1 MKLKFRIN
9 SPLYVTRR
17 SGLSFWKTW
26 GIRIGAILSAFLLAG
41 ILCTIISPGSFGTF
55 FIGMFEGNFSTSSYI
70 FNLLCCIST
79 YLLLSIAVAPVFR
92 MKFWNIGGE
101 GQAMVGA
108 IVTAVMLL
116 LLPKSMSNA
125 VVILL
130 SLVTAIAAGIVWALI
145 PTIFKIKFNTNE
157 TLFTLMMNYVAT
169 ALAGFAIAKCCKTG
183 SQTFPLIPDDRTII
197 QIGDVKYL
205 PFIIAAIVLT
215 VVIYIYLSKTKH
227 GFELSVLGDSR
238 NTARYT
244 GISVNKV
251 VLRTM
256 IISGAI
262 AGLVGFLLVCGQKQT
277 LTTALVG
284 GKGFTSVLIA
294 WLGHFNPAEIAVYS
308 ALVGFFDQ
316 GTTYVASQVK
326 VSTSHFSG
334 LIIGLFIL
342 IIVASEFFVRY
353 KINVRHKEKKQTS
366 TPTIEKKE
374 AAPAVQ
380 TPVKAP
386 VKKER
391 KENKAFVAV
400 KSFTKSLNKKITL
413 SKSAYAETSA
423 EREAEKNQKDKI
435 QAAMSQQNQVDKKE
449 VK

>member
-55 FIGMFEGNFSTSSYI
+55 FVGMFEGNFSTSSYI

-116 LLPKSMSNA
+116 LLPKSIPSA
-125 VVILL
+125 AAIIL
-130 SLVTAIAAGIVWALI
+130 SLITAVAAGIVWALI
-145 PTIFKIKFNTNE
+145 PTFFKIKFNTNE

-169 ALAGFAIAKCCKTG
+169 ALAGFAIAECSNSG
-183 SQTFPLIPDDRTII
+183 SQVFPLISADRTII

-205 PFIIAAIVLT
+205 PFIIAAVVLT
-215 VVIYIYLSKTKH
+215 VVIYIYLGKTKH

-244 GISVNKV
+244 GISINKV
-251 VLRTM
+251 ILRTM

-277 LTTALVG
+277 LTTTIVG

-294 WLGHFNPAEIAVYS
+294 WLGHFNPAEIALYS

-316 GTTYVASQVK
+316 GTTYIASQVK

-353 KINVRHKEKKQTS
+353 KVNVRHKEKKQIP
-366 TPTIEKKE
+366 TPTVEKKE
-374 AAPAVQ
+374 VASAVKV
-380 TPVKAP
+380 PIKAP

-391 KENKAFVAV
+391 KENKAFVAI
-400 KSFTKSLNKKITL
+400 KSFTKSCSKKLTL
-413 SKSAYAETSA
+413 SKSAYAETAA
-423 EREAEKNQKDKI
+423 ERKAVSDLKNQSS
-435 QAAMSQQNQVDKKE
+435 MSQQNQANKKG

>member
-55 FIGMFEGNFSTSSYI
+55 FGGMFEGNFSNITYI
-70 FNLLCCIST
+70 FNLLGLVST
-79 YLLLSIAVAPVFR
+79 YLLLSIAVAPAFR

-101 GQAMVGA
+101 GQATMGA
-108 IVTAVMLL
+108 LVTAPMLL
-116 LLPKSMSNA
+116 LLPKTMSDGS
-125 VVILL
+125 VIFLAL
-130 SLVTAIAAGIVWALI
+130 IAAIAAGIIWALI
-145 PTIFKIKFNTNE
+145 PTLFKIKFNTNE
-157 TLFTLMMNYVAT
+157 TLFTLMMNYIAI
-169 ALAGFAIAKCCKTG
+169 ALAAFVVSKCSNASKV
-183 SQTFPLIPDDRTII
+183 FPLIPESRTII

-205 PFIIAAIVLT
+205 PFILAAIILT
-215 VVIYIYLSKTKH
+215 AVIYIYLSKTKH

-244 GISVNKV
+244 GININKV

-277 LTTALVG
+277 LTSDILE

-294 WLGHFNPAEIAVYS
+294 WLGHFNPAEITLYS
-308 ALVGFFDQ
+308 FLIGFFEQ
-316 GTTYVASQVK
+316 GTTYIAGQVK
-326 VSTSHFSG
+326 VSTKHFSG

-342 IIVASEFFVRY
+342 IVVASEFFVRY
-353 KINVRHKEKKQTS
+353 KVNIRHKEKKQIAV
-366 TPTIEKKE
+366 PTVAKNEVAPTVKDPIKAPTKKE
-374 AAPAVQ
+374 A
-380 TPVKAP
+380 
-386 VKKER
+386 KKS
-391 KENKAFVAV
+391 KVGATI
-400 KSFTKSLNKKITL
+400 KSFTKSVNKKITL
-413 SKSAYAETSA
+413 SKNAYAETVA
-423 EREAEKNQKDKI
+423 EREAVKYQKDKI
-435 QAAMSQQNQVDKKE
+435 KAAKPQKNQVDKKE

>member
-1 MKLKFRIN
+1 MKKKLSLN
-9 SPLYVTRR
+9 LPLYVTKR
-17 SGLSFWKTW
+17 SGLKFWQTW
-26 GIRIGAILSAFLLAG
+26 AIRIGAILSAFLLAG

-55 FIGMFEGNFSTSSYI
+55 FAGMFVGNFSTSSYI

-79 YLLLSIAVAPVFR
+79 YLLLSIAVAPVFK

-108 IVTAVMLL
+108 TVTAVMLL

-125 VVILL
+125 GAILL
-130 SLVTAIAAGIVWALI
+130 SLVTAITAGIIWAVI

-169 ALAGFAIAKCCKTG
+169 ALAGFAIAKCSKTG
-183 SQTFPLIPDDRTII
+183 SQTFPLIPDERTII
-197 QIGDVKYL
+197 QIGDVKYI

-215 VVIYIYLSKTKH
+215 VVIYFYLSKTKH

-238 NTARYT
+238 NTARYA
-244 GISVNKV
+244 GISINKV
-251 VLRTM
+251 ILRTM

-277 LTTALVG
+277 LTENLVG
-284 GKGFTSVLIA
+284 GKGFTAVLIA
-294 WLGHFNPAEIAVYS
+294 WLGHFNPAEIALYS

-342 IIVASEFFVRY
+342 IVVASEFFVRY
-353 KINVRHKEKKQTS
+353 KVNIRHSEHNKNKVTEVKD
-366 TPTIEKKE
+366 KKE
-374 AAPAVQ
+374 A
-380 TPVKAP
+380 K
-386 VKKER
+386 
-391 KENKAFVAV
+391 
-400 KSFTKSLNKKITL
+400 
-413 SKSAYAETSA
+413 
-423 EREAEKNQKDKI
+423 
-435 QAAMSQQNQVDKKE
+435 
-449 VK
+449 